1 MTTCDV
7 LVIGAGVVG
16 TSIALELCERGCDV
30 VLVDRGRVG
39 GGSSALNAGGV
50 RHQFFHEPNIRA
62 AQATIALM
70 QRFQETFGVDIG
82 FRQVGYLFLYSQE
95 AQAERFRVALA
106 RQNACGVPSRL
117 IGLDDVHTLA
127 PDVSLDG
134 IRGGCFGPTDGY
146 LDPVAVMDGL
156 GRAARDRGARIL
168 EGTAVLGIEVSG
180 GRAASVRTAQGDIAP
195 GLVVNAAGAWA
206 PGVAALCGETLPITP
221 RRSQIFVMERTPP
234 LHRGMPHTFDA
245 DAMVYVR
252 IDGDGIRAGSGMK
265 PLVPDPP
272 PTLDADWQE
281 AEELRRRVARRV
293 PALSGSTFTRGWAG
307 LIEVTPDNN
316 PILGWSGLGNVYTA
330 AGFSGHGMCIAPGLA
345 PSIAAE
351 VVGADPAMPLEFYRP
366 ARLSHPESLMH
377 ESLWLT
383 DRLTDVRDFISEPA
397 R

>member
-1 MTTCDV
+1 
-7 LVIGAGVVG
+7 
-16 TSIALELCERGCDV
+16 
-30 VLVDRGRVG
+30 
-39 GGSSALNAGGV
+39 
-50 RHQFFHEPNIRA
+50 
-62 AQATIALM
+62 
-70 QRFQETFGVDIG
+70 
-82 FRQVGYLFLYSQE
+82 
-95 AQAERFRVALA
+95 
-106 RQNACGVPSRL
+106 
-117 IGLDDVHTLA
+117 
-127 PDVSLDG
+127 
-134 IRGGCFGPTDGY
+134 
-146 LDPVAVMDGL
+146 
-156 GRAARDRGARIL
+156 
-168 EGTAVLGIEVSG
+168 
-180 GRAASVRTAQGDIAP
+180 
-195 GLVVNAAGAWA
+195 VVNAAGAWA

-221 RRSQIFVMERTPP
+221 RRSQIFVMEQTPP

-252 IDGDGIRAGSGMK
+252 IDGHGIRAGSGVK

-272 PTLDADWQE
+272 PALDADWRE

-316 PILGWSGLGNVYTA
+316 PILGWSSLGNVYTA

-366 ARLSHPESLMH
+366 ARLSRPESLMH

-383 DRLTDVRDFISEPA
+383 DRLTDIRDFTSEPA